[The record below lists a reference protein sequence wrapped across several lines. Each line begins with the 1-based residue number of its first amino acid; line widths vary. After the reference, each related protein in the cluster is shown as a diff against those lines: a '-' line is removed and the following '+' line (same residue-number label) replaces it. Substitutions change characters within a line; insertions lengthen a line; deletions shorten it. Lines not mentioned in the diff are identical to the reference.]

1 MFCIQCEQT
10 IITPTTKGCS
20 YSQGMCG
27 KTSEV
32 SDLQDILVAAL
43 QRVSFWASTCHQY
56 DIADHTIDR
65 WSFQTFF
72 ATLTNVNFD
81 PERMLAYIN
90 QADMHSQK
98 LAELAK
104 AAAMQANQSLPPLS
118 YAAQINY
125 PKTKEEL
132 LKLAP
137 HVMLNR
143 GKGEVDDDVIG
154 LRLLALYGLK
164 GLAAY
169 MEHAAV
175 LDQFNDEIC
184 IEYHRIMNM
193 LGDNPTDLNELLN
206 LSMAIGA
213 LNYNVME
220 MLDAGETTTFGHPVP
235 TQVNTKPISGKCI
248 LVSGHDFHDLRLI
261 LEQTQ
266 GKGINVYT
274 HGEMLPAH
282 AYPELKKYPHLVG
295 NFGSAWQNQQNE
307 FANFPG
313 AIVMTSN
320 CIINPFIGKYAE
332 RIFTR
337 SIVGWPGV
345 THLDGDDLSAVIE
358 CALNQSGFKHT
369 ELEHYITIGF
379 ARNTLMNVAP
389 TVIEQ
394 IKAGNIK
401 HFFLIGGC
409 DGGKDERHYYTDMA
423 NQVPQDSV
431 ILTLG
436 CGKYRFNKQ
445 NFGDINGIP
454 RLIDIGQCNDAYSA
468 IQLALALA
476 NTFECGVNEL
486 PLTLVLSWF
495 EQKAIVILLTL
506 LSLGVK
512 GIYTGPSMPAF
523 LTDNLVSILQE
534 KFDIK
539 ATTDAKDDL
548 AKILTTSAA

>member
-10 IITPTTKGCS
+10 ITSSTSAGCS
-20 YSQGMCG
+20 YARGTCG

-43 QRVSFWASTCHQY
+43 QKLSFWADICYQY
-56 DIADHTIDR
+56 QVADQTVDR

-81 PERMLAYIN
+81 PERIITYIN
-90 QADMHSQK
+90 QAEAYSQQ
-98 LAELAK
+98 LQRVAQETC
-104 AAAMQANQSLPPLS
+104 QCLPPLS
-118 YAAQINY
+118 YAARIKY
-125 PKTKEEL
+125 PRTNIEL
-132 LKLAP
+132 LALAP
-137 HVMLNR
+137 NVALNR
-143 GKGEVDDDVIG
+143 EKGEVDEDIIG
-154 LRLLALYGLK
+154 LRLLVLYGLK

-175 LDQFNDEIC
+175 LNQFNDEVC
-184 IEYHRIMNM
+184 AEYHHIMNI
-193 LGDNPTDLNELLN
+193 LGNNPTDLNELLN
-206 LSMAIGA
+206 LSIAVGG
-213 LNYNVME
+213 LNYKVME
-220 MLDAGETTTFGHPVP
+220 MLDTGETNTFGHPIP
-235 TQVNTKPISGKCI
+235 TQVNTRPIAGKCI
-248 LVSGHDFHDLRLI
+248 LVSGHDFHDLKLI

-266 GKGINVYT
+266 NKGINVYT

-307 FANFPG
+307 FAQFPG

-320 CIINPFIGKYAE
+320 CIINPFVGNYAD

-345 THLDGDDLSAVIE
+345 THIDGNDFNQVIE
-358 CALNQSGFKHT
+358 CALNQFGFKHT
-369 ELEHYITIGF
+369 ELEQYITIGF
-379 ARNTLMNVAP
+379 GHNTLMHVAP

-394 IKAGNIK
+394 IKAGHIK

-409 DGGKDERHYYTDMA
+409 DGSKDERHYYTDMA

-476 NTFECGVNEL
+476 KTFDCGVNEL
-486 PLTLVLSWF
+486 PLTLILSWF
-495 EQKAIVILLTL
+495 EQKAIVVLLTL

-512 GIYTGPSMPAF
+512 GIYVGSSIPAF
-523 LTDNLVSILQE
+523 LTPNLVSILQQQ
-534 KFDIK
+534 FDIK
-539 ATTDAKDDL
+539 PTTEATADL
-548 AKILTTSAA
+548 TKISLFN

>member
-10 IITPTTKGCS
+10 ITSSTSAGCS
-20 YSQGMCG
+20 YARGICG
-27 KTSEV
+27 KTAEV

-43 QRVSFWASTCHQY
+43 QKLSFWADICHQY
-56 DIADHTIDR
+56 QVADQTVDR

-81 PERMLAYIN
+81 PKRIITYIN
-90 QADMHSQK
+90 QAEAYSQQ
-98 LAELAK
+98 LQRVA
-104 AAAMQANQSLPPLS
+104 QAICQCLPPLS
-118 YAAQINY
+118 YAAQIKY
-125 PKTKEEL
+125 PRTNIEL
-132 LKLAP
+132 LALAP
-137 HVMLNR
+137 NVALNR
-143 GKGEVDDDVIG
+143 EKGGVNEDVIG
-154 LRLLALYGLK
+154 LRLLVLYGLK

-175 LDQFNDEIC
+175 LNQFNDEIC
-184 IEYHRIMNM
+184 AEYHHIMNI
-193 LGDNPTDLNELLN
+193 LGNNPTDLNELLN
-206 LSMAIGA
+206 LSIAVGG
-213 LNYNVME
+213 LNYKVME
-220 MLDAGETTTFGHPVP
+220 MLDTGETNTFGHPIP
-235 TQVNTKPISGKCI
+235 TQVNTRPIAGKCI
-248 LVSGHDFHDLRLI
+248 LVSGHDFHDLKLI

-266 GKGINVYT
+266 NKGINVYT

-282 AYPELKKYPHLVG
+282 AYPEFKKYPHLVG

-307 FANFPG
+307 FAQFPG

-320 CIINPFIGKYAE
+320 CIINPFVGDYAD

-345 THLDGDDLSAVIE
+345 THIDGHDFNQVIE
-358 CALNQSGFKHT
+358 CALNQFGFKHT
-369 ELEHYITIGF
+369 ELEQYITIGF
-379 ARNTLMNVAP
+379 GHNTLMNVAP

-394 IKAGNIK
+394 IKTGHIK

-409 DGGKDERHYYTDMA
+409 DGSKDERHYYTDMA

-436 CGKYRFNKQ
+436 CGKYRFNKL

-476 NTFECGVNEL
+476 KTFDCGVNEL
-486 PLTLVLSWF
+486 PLTLILSWF
-495 EQKAIVILLTL
+495 EQKAIVVLLTL

-512 GIYTGPSMPAF
+512 GIYVGPSIPAF
-523 LTDNLVSILQE
+523 LTPNLVSILQQ

-539 ATTDAKDDL
+539 STTDATVDL
-548 AKILTTSAA
+548 ANITSTYN